1 MKYAGVLVTLGAAL
15 LVNLACGSKQDSRVE
30 KGLPKVAVSLVGQGA
45 PEGGAWVAA
54 TLQSTRTAMLS
65 TRMAAQVRRVLAQEG
80 QRVAAGTLLI
90 SLSDEDLQSQLRAA
104 ETGLATV
111 EAHHRR
117 IQALQVQKA
126 ATPSELEQV
135 QAQVAQAQAGVSALR
150 ANIAYTQIRAPFAGV
165 VQSRKVTEGDFV
177 GPGTP
182 LLELVG
188 DGEQELVATISE
200 EEARGLKS
208 GAKVAFDS
216 EGVQGEAQITG
227 LAPGGD
233 STTHKGTL
241 RAKVLKPKGLRQG
254 SFARILLP
262 GAKSAQGLSVPRSAL
277 VQRGELTG
285 VFVAKDGHAELRW
298 LSLGEG
304 EGSFLPVRSGLKAG
318 EQVIDH
324 PGALQ
329 DGQPIEIRPAAAAPP
344 KQQVGGPGGDFASE
358 ASRRS
363 PSESATGG
371 VPHGK

>member
-30 KGLPKVAVSLVGQGA
+30 KELPKVAVSLVAQGT

-90 SLSDEDLQSQLRAA
+90 SLGDEDLQSQLRAA

-117 IQALQVQKA
+117 IQALQAQKA

-188 DGEQELVATISE
+188 EGEQELVATVSE

-208 GAKVAFDS
+208 GARVVFDA

-241 RAKVLKPKGLRQG
+241 RAKVLQPKGLRQG
-254 SFARILLP
+254 SFARILVP
-262 GAKSAQGLSVPRSAL
+262 GAKAAPGLSVPRSAL

-304 EGSFLPVRSGLKAG
+304 EGSFLPVRSGLRAG

-329 DGQPIEIRPAAAAPP
+329 DGQPI
-344 KQQVGGPGGDFASE
+344 DLS
-358 ASRRS
+358 
-363 PSESATGG
+363 GG